1 MAKPDPEQVS
11 ATVGHKVCGD
21 PAGMKK
27 PKLKVWRD
35 VIFTTLKNWFAHD
48 SMSESAALAYYT
60 VFSLAP
66 VLLVVVAIAGAVF
79 GHDAVRGRIVHQF
92 GGLMGE
98 EQAKMVQTILQKTEQ
113 EKSNGLAAAVGIV
126 TLIFG
131 ATAVFA
137 QLQASLNRIWGVT
150 PKPGRFFK
158 DFLRKRLL
166 SFAIVV
172 AIGFLLLVSL
182 VVSAGV
188 EALQNY
194 VADRM
199 AGEALWLQWA
209 NALLSFLIFS
219 ALFALIFQFLPDAR
233 IPWRDVWLGALVTA
247 ALFMIGKWAIGLY
260 LGRTAATS
268 AFGAAASVIVLL
280 LWVYYAS
287 FIVLLGAEFTHA
299 YARRHE
305 KHVTPPEAGAERQ
318 SRPRKA

>member
-1 MAKPDPEQVS
+1 MKPRL
-11 ATVGHKVCGD
+11 AR
-21 PAGMKK
+21 
-27 PKLKVWRD
+27 WRD
-35 VIFTTLKNWFAHD
+35 VIVTTFKNWFAHD
-48 SMSESAALAYYT
+48 STSESAALAYYT

-79 GHDAVRGRIVHQF
+79 GPDAVRGRIVRQF

-98 EQAKMVQTILQKTEQ
+98 EQAKMVQTILQKSEQ
-113 EKSNGLAAAVGIV
+113 EKSNGFAAALGVI

-137 QLQASLNRIWGVT
+137 QLQASLNRIWEVK
-150 PKPGRFFK
+150 PKPGHFFT
-158 DFLRKRLL
+158 DFIRKRLL
-166 SFAIVV
+166 SFAIVL

-182 VVSAGV
+182 VVSTGV

-194 VADRM
+194 VAERM
-199 AGEALWLQWA
+199 AGEALWLEWA
-209 NALLSFLIFS
+209 NALFSFAIFTL
-219 ALFALIFQFLPDAR
+219 LFALIFQFLPDAR
-233 IPWRDVWLGALVTA
+233 IPWRDVWLGAVVTA
-247 ALFMIGKWAIGLY
+247 GLFVVGKWAIGLY

-268 AFGAAASVIVLL
+268 AFGAAASIIVLL

-299 YARRHE
+299 YAKRLE

-318 SRPRKA
+318 PRKRKA

>member
-1 MAKPDPEQVS
+1 
-11 ATVGHKVCGD
+11 
-21 PAGMKK
+21 MKK
-27 PKLKVWRD
+27 GKLKVWRD
-35 VIFTTLKNWFAHD
+35 VIFTTFKNWFAHD

-113 EKSNGLAAAVGIV
+113 EKSNGLAAAAGIV

-137 QLQASLNRIWGVT
+137 QLQASLNLIWGVT

-158 DFLRKRLL
+158 DFIRKRLL

-188 EALQNY
+188 ESLQNY

-233 IPWRDVWLGALVTA
+233 IPWRDVWLGAVVTA
-247 ALFMIGKWAIGLY
+247 ALFVVGKWAIGLY

-268 AFGAAASVIVLL
+268 TFGAAASVIVLL

-305 KHVTPPEAGAERQ
+305 KHVTPPEAGAER
-318 SRPRKA
+318 RPPPRKA